1 MADLSTTYMGL
12 SLRNPLVVASSSLSG
27 SVDGVKR
34 CAAAGAGAIV
44 LKSLFEE
51 QIVAETGALAQYA
64 DYANHGE
71 AAEYLQGYGME
82 LGPREYLQLVSEA
95 KKAVDVPIIPSL
107 NCFSNE
113 RWADYAKKL
122 QNAGADALELNIGF
136 MPTQLRQDGRTVEER
151 YYRIL
156 HEVKSQVS
164 IPVALKVGPYLSSFA
179 NMADRLTRDRMEAPD
194 FTVGWCGPT
203 GSSGKV
209 IWQGANALVL
219 FNRFYQF
226 DIDIDHLGLVAGN
239 PYSSQAEIHLALRWI
254 SLLAGRIDADLAAT
268 TGIHDGRDLVKQ
280 LLAGATVVQPCSTLY
295 KNGLGQIGLMLQ
307 QLKDWMAEH
316 NFANLAA
323 FRGRLSQARSDRPE
337 SFERLQYI
345 KLFVGIE

>member
-12 SLRNPLVVASSSLSG
+12 SLRNPIVVAASTLTG
-27 SVDGVKR
+27 TPEGVQE

-51 QIVAETGALAQYA
+51 QIVAETGALLEYA

-82 LGPREYLQLVSEA
+82 LGPREYLQLVSDA

-122 QNAGADALELNIGF
+122 ELAGADAIELNIAF
-136 MPTQLRQDGRTVEER
+136 MPTDVRQDGKAVEER

-156 HEVKSQVS
+156 HDVKTKVS
-164 IPVALKVGPYLSSFA
+164 IPVALKIGPYFSSLA
-179 NMADRLTRDRMEAPD
+179 NIADHLTRDRSEAPD
-194 FTVGWCGPT
+194 FTVGWCGPST
-203 GSSGKV
+203 TSGKV
-209 IWQGANALVL
+209 VWSGADALVL

-226 DIDIDHLGLVAGN
+226 DIDIDLLGLVAGN
-239 PYSSQAEIHLALRWI
+239 HLSSPSEIHLALRWI
-254 SLLAGRIDADLAAT
+254 SLLAGKIDADLAAT
-268 TGIHDGRDLVKQ
+268 TGVHDGADLVKQ
-280 LLAGATVVQPCSTLY
+280 LLAGAKVVQLCSTLY
-295 KNGLGQIGLMLQ
+295 LNGLGQIGVMLR
-307 QLKDWMAEH
+307 QLEEWMAEH
-316 NFANLAA
+316 GFANLGA

>member
-12 SLRNPLVVASSSLSG
+12 SLRNPIVVAASTLTG
-27 SVDGVKR
+27 TVEGVQE

-51 QIVAETGALAQYA
+51 QIVAETGALLEYA

-82 LGPREYLQLVSEA
+82 LGPREYLQLVRDA

-122 QNAGADALELNIGF
+122 ELAGADAIELNIAF
-136 MPTQLRQDGRTVEER
+136 MPTDVRQDGKAVEER

-156 HEVKSQVS
+156 HDVKAKVS
-164 IPVALKVGPYLSSFA
+164 IPVALKIGPYFSSLA
-179 NMADRLTRDRMEAPD
+179 NITDHLTRDRTEAPD
-194 FTVGWCGPT
+194 FTVGWCGP
-203 GSSGKV
+203 SANSGKV
-209 IWQGANALVL
+209 VWSGADALVL

-239 PYSSQAEIHLALRWI
+239 HFSSSSEIHLALRWI
-254 SLLAGRIDADLAAT
+254 SLLAGKVDADLAAT
-268 TGIHDGRDLVKQ
+268 TGVHDGADLVKQ
-280 LLAGATVVQPCSTLY
+280 LLAGAKVVQLCSTLY
-295 KNGLGQIGLMLQ
+295 LNGLGQIGVMLR
-307 QLKDWMAEH
+307 QLEEWMAEH
-316 NFANLAA
+316 GFANLDA
-323 FRGRLSQARSDRPE
+323 FRGRLSQARNDRPE

>member
-1 MADLSTTYMGL
+1 MVDLSTTYMGL
-12 SLRNPLVVASSSLSG
+12 KLANPIVVASCSLSG
-27 SVDGVKR
+27 TLEGVKR

-51 QIVAETGALAQYA
+51 QVVAETGALTQYA

-71 AAEYLQGYGME
+71 AMEYLQGYGME
-82 LGPREYLQLVSEA
+82 LGPREYLQLVSDA

-113 RWADYAKKL
+113 RWADYGKKL
-122 QNAGADALELNIGF
+122 QQAGADAIELNIGF
-136 MPTQLRQDGRTVEER
+136 MPNDLRQDGAAVEQR

-164 IPVALKVGPYLSSFA
+164 IPVALKIGPYLSSLA
-179 NMADRLTRDRMEAPD
+179 NMADRLTRDRVEAPD
-194 FTVGWCGPT
+194 FTVGWCGPSA
-203 GSSGKV
+203 SSGRV
-209 IWQGANALVL
+209 VWSGADALVL

-226 DIDIDHLGLVAGN
+226 DIDVDNLGLVAGN
-239 PYSSQAEIHLALRWI
+239 PYSSQAEIHQALRWV

-268 TGIHDGRDLVKQ
+268 TGIHDGRDIVKQ
-280 LLAGATVVQPCSTLY
+280 LLAGAKVVQPCSTFY
-295 KNGLGQIGLMLQ
+295 KKGLGQIGAMLQ
-307 QLKDWMAEH
+307 ELQDWMAEH
-316 NFANLAA
+316 GFNKIDA
-323 FRGRLSQARSDRPE
+323 FRGRLSQARSSRPE
-337 SFERLQYI
+337 SFERMQYI

>member
-1 MADLSTTYMGL
+1 MADLATNYMGMA
-12 SLRNPLVVASSSLSG
+12 LRNPIVVASSSLTG
-27 SVDGVKR
+27 SVDGVKK
-34 CAAAGAGAIV
+34 CADAGAGAIV

-71 AAEYLQGYGME
+71 AADYLQGYGME
-82 LGPREYLQLVSEA
+82 LGPREYLQLVSDA

-113 RWADYAKKL
+113 RWSDYAKKL

-136 MPTQLRQDGRTVEER
+136 MPADLHQDGAAVEQR

-156 HEVKSQVS
+156 HDVKSQVS
-164 IPVALKVGPYLSSFA
+164 IPVALKIGPYLSSLA
-179 NMADRLTRDRMEAPD
+179 NMADRLTRDRVAAPE
-194 FTVGWCGPT
+194 FTVGWCGPAK
-203 GSSGKV
+203 GSGKV
-209 IWQGANALVL
+209 VWSGADALVL

-226 DIDIDHLGLVAGN
+226 DIDIDHLSLVAGN
-239 PYSSQAEIHLALRWI
+239 PYSSPAEIHQALRWI
-254 SLLAGRIDADLAAT
+254 SLLAGRIEADLAAT
-268 TGIHDGRDLVKQ
+268 TGIHDGRDVVKQ
-280 LLAGATVVQPCSTLY
+280 LLAGAKVVQPCSTLY
-295 KNGLGQIGLMLQ
+295 KHGLGQIGLMLQ
-307 QLKDWMAEH
+307 QLQEWMAEH
-316 NFANLAA
+316 GFSSLDA
-323 FRGRLSQARSDRPE
+323 FRGRLSQNRSSRPE